1 MISSNLKLALVLGT
15 LALLQGLWSKSVLD
29 SKNKFIDELVD
40 KIEAKEKMI
49 ETRDREISELKH
61 HKQVEDGL
69 KLIIDY
75 QQQKQKELSG
85 ELDDLRD
92 NIHKSVRELS
102 ESERSEGKEIDF
114 VWDFYEES
122 LR

>member
-75 QQQKQKELSG
+75 QQQKQKELSD
-85 ELDDLRD
+85 ELDGLRD

>member
-1 MISSNLKLALVLGT
+1 MISSNLKIALVLGA
-15 LALLQGLWSKSVLD
+15 LALLQGLWSKSVLN
-29 SKNKFIDELVD
+29 SKNKYIDELVG
-40 KIEAKEKMI
+40 KIEVKERMI

-75 QQQKQKELSG
+75 QQQKQKELSD
-85 ELDDLRD
+85 ELDSLRG

>member
-1 MISSNLKLALVLGT
+1 MISSNLRLMLVLGA
-15 LALLQGLWSKSVLD
+15 LALLQGLWSKSILD
-29 SKNKFIDELVD
+29 SKNKTINDLVD
-40 KIEAKEKMI
+40 KVEAKEKMI

-75 QQQKQKELSG
+75 QQKKQKELSD
-85 ELDDLRD
+85 ELGNLRTSIS
-92 NIHKSVRELS
+92 NSVRDLS

-114 VWDFYEES
+114 VWDFYEELS
-122 LR
+122 R

>member
-1 MISSNLKLALVLGT
+1 MISSNLKLALVLGA

-75 QQQKQKELSG
+75 QQQRQKELSD
-85 ELDDLRD
+85 ELDNLRA

>member
-1 MISSNLKLALVLGT
+1 MISSNLRLMIALGI
-15 LALLQGLWSKSVLD
+15 LALLQGFWSKSILD
-29 SKNKFIDELVD
+29 SKNKTINDLIDKV
-40 KIEAKEKMI
+40 EAKEKMI

-75 QQQKQKELSG
+75 QQKKQKELSD
-85 ELDDLRD
+85 ELGNLKASIS
-92 NIHKSVRELS
+92 NSVRELS

-114 VWDFYEES
+114 VWDFYEELS
-122 LR
+122 R

>member
-1 MISSNLKLALVLGT
+1 MISSNLKLALVLGA
-15 LALLQGLWSKSVLD
+15 LALLQGLLSKSVLD
-29 SKNKFIDELVD
+29 SKNKFIDELVN
-40 KIEAKEKMI
+40 KIEVNENMI
-49 ETRDREISELKH
+49 ETRDREISEIKH
-61 HKQVEDGL
+61 YKQVEDGL

-75 QQQKQKELSG
+75 QQQKQKELSD
-85 ELDDLRD
+85 ELDGLRD

-122 LR
+122 SR

>member
-1 MISSNLKLALVLGT
+1 MISSNLKLALVLGA

-75 QQQKQKELSG
+75 QQQRQKELSD
-85 ELDDLRD
+85 ELDNLRA

-102 ESERSEGKEIDF
+102 GSERSEGKEIDF

>member
-75 QQQKQKELSG
+75 QQQKQKELSD
-85 ELDDLRD
+85 ELDGLRD

-114 VWDFYEES
+114 VWDFYEET